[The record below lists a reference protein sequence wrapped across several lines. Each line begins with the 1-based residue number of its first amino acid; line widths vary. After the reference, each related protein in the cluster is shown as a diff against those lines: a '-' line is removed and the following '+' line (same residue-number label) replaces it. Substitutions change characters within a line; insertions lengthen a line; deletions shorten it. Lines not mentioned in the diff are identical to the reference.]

1 MCGQVVRNDVIWNV
15 RKHCSVGAI
24 AAWIEKVDPDAEHRW
39 KGFRL
44 VVAYAIAVGLGSL
57 WDVVTLTSS
66 GVRMA
71 QLAGGFA
78 LWASVSEARSERV
91 AASCDLVILC
101 AAAMVGAMSYCLLS
115 PLLGQHE
122 WISGESVLITGA
134 FLVAYL
140 KCFGTLGG
148 GIGSQVYI
156 GQLLAFGFDV
166 GPGDIGLVGVA
177 GLIAIVASVLPRWL
191 VYRGQRV
198 YATEAVASAS
208 PPPDRETAFLNGIQT
223 AVAATVVVALNNVF
237 VLTESAWAIT
247 ACVYVITATPQGT
260 LERARHRIVG
270 TLIGVPIGLACMPL
284 AAHAPILT
292 WIVAGVAIIV
302 YTVAL
307 PRRYDVA
314 CGAFAFTLIVTLEV
328 SGQHSTAV
336 LMSRVW
342 ETMLGAALGVAMA
355 LLIWWSVAALLPR
368 SGAARQ
374 RTRA

>member
-1 MCGQVVRNDVIWNV
+1 VRNDAIWNV

-24 AAWIEKVDPDAEHRW
+24 AAWIDKVDPEAERRL

-44 VVAYAIAVGLGSL
+44 VVAYAITVGLGNV

-78 LWASVSEARSERV
+78 LWASVSEARSKRF
-91 AASCDLVILC
+91 AASHDLAILC
-101 AAAMVGAMSYCLLS
+101 AAAMVGAVSYSLLS
-115 PLLGQHE
+115 PFLRQHD

-140 KCFGTLGG
+140 KCFGTLGA

-156 GQLLAFGFDV
+156 GQLLAFGFDT

-191 VYRGQRV
+191 VYRRQRAH
-198 YATEAVASAS
+198 ATESAVSAAPS
-208 PPPDRETAFLNGIQT
+208 PDRETAFLNGIQT

-260 LERARHRIVG
+260 LERARRRIVG
-270 TLIGVPIGLACMPL
+270 TLVGVPIGLACMPL

-292 WIVAGVAIIV
+292 WIVAGVGIIV

-314 CGAFAFTLIVTLEV
+314 CGAFACTLIVTLEM

-336 LMSRVW
+336 LISRVW
-342 ETMLGAALGVAMA
+342 ETMLGATLGVAMA
-355 LLIWWSVAALLPR
+355 LLIGWSAAALLSR
-368 SGAARQ
+368 SGPPRHG
-374 RTRA
+374 TRV

>member
-1 MCGQVVRNDVIWNV
+1 VIWNV
-15 RKHCSVGAI
+15 RKHCSVRAMT
-24 AAWIEKVDPDAEHRW
+24 AWIEEVDPDAEHRW

-44 VVAYAIAVGLGSL
+44 VVAYAIAVGLGSV
-57 WDVVTLTSS
+57 WDVATLTSS

-78 LWASVSEARSERV
+78 LWASVSEARTERF
-91 AASCDLVILC
+91 AASRDLVILC
-101 AAAMVGAMSYCLLS
+101 AAAMVGAVSYCLLS
-115 PLLGQHE
+115 PLLGRHE

-156 GQLLAFGFDV
+156 GQLLAFGFDA
-166 GPGDIGLVGVA
+166 GPRDIGLVGVA
-177 GLIAIVASVLPRWL
+177 GLIAIAASVLPRWL
-191 VYRGQRV
+191 VCGRQRA
-198 YATEAVASAS
+198 YITEPAASAS
-208 PPPDRETAFLNGIQT
+208 PSPDRETAFLNGIQT

-270 TLIGVPIGLACMPL
+270 TLVGVPIGLACMPL

-314 CGAFAFTLIVTLEV
+314 CGAFAFTLIVTLEM

-336 LMSRVW
+336 LISRVW
-342 ETMLGAALGVAMA
+342 ETLLGAALGVAMA
-355 LLIWWSVAALLPR
+355 LLIWWSAAALLPR
-368 SGAARQ
+368 SGPARQ

>member
-1 MCGQVVRNDVIWNV
+1 MAGVTITARLEAIDP
-15 RKHCSVGAI
+15 GA
-24 AAWIEKVDPDAEHRW
+24 EQRR

-44 VVAYAIAVGLGSL
+44 VVAYAIAVGLGSV
-57 WDVVTLTSS
+57 WDVATLTSS

-78 LWASVSEARSERV
+78 LWASVSEARSERF
-91 AASCDLVILC
+91 AASRDLVILC
-101 AAAMVGAMSYCLLS
+101 AAATVGALSYCLLS

-122 WISGESVLITGA
+122 WLSGESVLITGA

-140 KCFGTLGG
+140 KCFGKLGG

-156 GQLLAFGFDV
+156 GQLLAFGFDA
-166 GPGDIGLVGVA
+166 GPGAMGLVGVA
-177 GLIAIVASVLPRWL
+177 GLIATVASVLPRWL
-191 VYRGQRV
+191 VYGRQRAYV
-198 YATEAVASAS
+198 TEPAAGAAPS
-208 PPPDRETAFLNGIQT
+208 PDRETAFLNGIQT

-260 LERARHRIVG
+260 LERARRRIVG
-270 TLIGVPIGLACMPL
+270 TLVGVPLGLACMPL

-336 LMSRVW
+336 LVSRVW

-355 LLIWWSVAALLPR
+355 LLIWWSAAALLPR
-368 SGAARQ
+368 SRPARQ